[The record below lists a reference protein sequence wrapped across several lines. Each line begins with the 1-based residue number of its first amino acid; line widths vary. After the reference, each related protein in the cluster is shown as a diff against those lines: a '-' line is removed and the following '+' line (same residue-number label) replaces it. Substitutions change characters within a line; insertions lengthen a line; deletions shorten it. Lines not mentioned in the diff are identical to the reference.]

1 MTRAPY
7 LMVLLSAGGM
17 MAQTPAPAAGAEQ
30 LTLQQAIQ
38 TSLKNNLQVS
48 IAEQTRELAKGNLLF
63 NEGNFDWILNAN
75 ANVNTQKDNQSGT
88 FGPTKT
94 PFTQDSTSWSRSLTV
109 GTSKNFVWG
118 GNFVATYSPT
128 YNNSLSHTVF
138 AGVDQGTSYSTDTPY
153 DGKFS
158 ATYTQHLL
166 SGFGTKSNATALIVA
181 RNGAK
186 AADYQFQQSV
196 IALVA
201 QVESQYWD
209 VVFARENLENK
220 QASLAL
226 AQKQLK
232 ENQIR
237 VEVGTLAPIEVTSA
251 EATVAQR
258 EQDIIAAEAQL
269 KNAVDALIRAL
280 YPAEGQPAALNAS
293 DEPSVAPMPIDEPAA
308 EQRALDN
315 RVEMKSAQLD
325 LESKK
330 IQEEA
335 ASNHK
340 LPQLD
345 LSVGYVG
352 NAGNADKLSPVNSD
366 LTGLKY
372 PGYNVGL
379 TFSMPIMNKSAKG
392 SLAQARA
399 NMRAS
404 ELNKRDLELG
414 IRLQVR
420 QAYRNLEAA
429 GKGVSAAEKT
439 RVFQQKTLEAEQKK
453 FENGMSTNFFVLQRQ
468 NDLDTAKAN
477 ELQARINYAKAIT
490 ALEQATGNLLQAR
503 NLEIK

>member
-7 LMVLLSAGGM
+7 LPALLVATGLV
-17 MAQTPAPAAGAEQ
+17 AQTAPQAPAAQPQNAEK
-30 LTLQQAIQ
+30 LTLQEAIQ
-38 TSLKNNLQVS
+38 TALKNNLQVS
-48 IAEQTRELAKGNLLF
+48 IAEQNRELAKGNLLF
-63 NEGNFDWILNAN
+63 NEGSFDWLLSAS
-75 ANVNTQKDNQSGT
+75 ANVSKTKDFVTTFNQGE
-88 FGPTKT
+88 
-94 PFTQDSTSWSRSLTV
+94 STTTRRNLTV
-109 GTSKNFVWG
+109 GLNKPFEWG
-118 GNFVATYSPT
+118 GNVNVSYAPFYSLTTSQTPSPLNSTY
-128 YNNSLSHTVF
+128 
-138 AGVDQGTSYSTDTPY
+138 PY
-153 DGKFS
+153 DGNFN

-166 SGFGTKSNATALIVA
+166 SGFGKKASSTQLIVA

-186 AADYQFQQSV
+186 AADFQFQQSV

-209 VVFARENLENK
+209 VVFARENLDNK
-220 QASLAL
+220 QQSLAL

-280 YPAEGQPAALNAS
+280 YPVEAQPAALMAA
-293 DEPSVAPMPIDEPAA
+293 DEPAVGPLPLDEPAA
-308 EQRALDN
+308 EQRALEN
-315 RVEMKSAQLD
+315 RVEMKSAELD

-330 IQEEA
+330 IQEDA
-335 ASNHK
+335 AKNRL

-345 LSVGYVG
+345 LSLGY
-352 NAGNADKLSPVNSD
+352 AGNAASSDRLSPVNSD
-366 LTGLKY
+366 LTDFKY

-379 TFSMPIMNKSAKG
+379 TFSIPIMNKAARG
-392 SLAQARA
+392 NLAQARA
-399 NMRAS
+399 NTRQS
-404 ELNKRDLELG
+404 ELSKRDLELG

-420 QAYRNLEAA
+420 QAYRNVEAA
-429 GKGVSAAEKT
+429 AKGVAAAEKT
-439 RVFQQKTLEAEQKK
+439 RIFQEKTLEAEQKK

-477 ELQARINYAKAIT
+477 ELQARINYAKAVT

-503 NLEIK
+503 NLEIR

>member
-1 MTRAPY
+1 MA
-7 LMVLLSAGGM
+7 LLAAGGL
-17 MAQTPAPAAGAEQ
+17 MAQSAPQDAGK
-30 LTLQQAIQ
+30 LSLQQAIQ
-38 TSLKNNLQVS
+38 TALQNNLQVS
-48 IAEQTRELAKGNLLF
+48 IAEQTRELAKGNRLF
-63 NEGNFDWILNAN
+63 NEGSFDWLLSAN
-75 ANVNTQKDNQSGT
+75 ATASKFEDASTRQQLLGGTLVSTGSQTTTYSRNLTVGLNKPFEWGGTLNVQYAPTYSNTKIGAIGAGESSQVYLNTPPYDGT
-88 FGPTKT
+88 FG
-94 PFTQDSTSWSRSLTV
+94 
-109 GTSKNFVWG
+109 
-118 GNFVATYSPT
+118 A
-128 YNNSLSHTVF
+128 
-138 AGVDQGTSYSTDTPY
+138 SYS
-153 DGKFS
+153 
-158 ATYTQHLL
+158 QHLL
-166 SGFGTKSNATALIVA
+166 RGFGRENTSTQLIVA
-181 RNGAK
+181 RLGEK
-186 AADYQFQQSV
+186 SADYQFQQSV

-209 VVFARENLENK
+209 VVFGRENLENK

-280 YPAEGQPAALNAS
+280 YPAESQPATLNAS
-293 DEPSVAPMPIDEPAA
+293 DEPAVAPMPMDEAAA

-315 RVEMKSAQLD
+315 RVEMKSALLD
-325 LESKK
+325 LQSK
-330 IQEEA
+330 QVLDRA
-335 ASNHK
+335 ASNGLK
-340 LPQLD
+340 PQLD
-345 LSVGYVG
+345 ASVGYNG
-352 NAGNADKLSPVNSD
+352 NAANAMKLSPVNSD
-366 LTGLKY
+366 LTGFNY
-372 PGYNVGL
+372 PGYTVGL
-379 TFSMPIMNKSAKG
+379 TFSIPILNKGARG
-392 SLAQARA
+392 VVAQAHA
-399 NMRAS
+399 NLRQS

-429 GKGVSAAEKT
+429 GKGVAAAEKT
-439 RVFQQKTLEAEQKK
+439 RIFQEKTLEAEQKK

-477 ELQARINYAKAIT
+477 ELQARINYAKAVT